1 MALHSDFHTVVIG
14 AGSGGLTVAV
24 GLAKFG
30 KQVAL
35 VERGPIGGDCTNVG
49 CVPSKTLIHLVEE
62 TKVENPDEVLQAV
75 RDKRNHLRD
84 EETEWVH
91 EIENVSV
98 FHGTAKLTGET
109 RVEVNLEDGD
119 VKILEAK
126 NIVLATGGKP
136 RRLEVEGLPGER
148 TLTNET
154 LFEQPHS
161 PEHLAIIGAGPI
173 GLEMAFA
180 FRKLGSRVSLINRGE
195 RVYSVGDPEI
205 SEVLDKSLREK
216 CVEVYLNAEAKRYDE
231 DAQTLYVDQ
240 DGQEI
245 TLEGVDRVLMAAGR
259 TPNVEGLGLEAT
271 GLEYDEK
278 KGIPAGPFGDTNVKS
293 LFSIGDVNPASK
305 YTHSANAEGRRLV
318 RRLVLP
324 WLPRFGKE
332 PTYPSATFSDP
343 EIATIGPS
351 LAELHGRYHPDLI
364 KTLHVELKD
373 TDKGYTDGLEYGFVS
388 IHAVRL
394 TGRIL
399 AASIVAPKASEMIT
413 LLTLCVYQGISLYK
427 LGGVVFPYPTLSEGI
442 KKAADNFTFETL
454 PKLPQ
459 ELRAYVRTR
468 FATPKDRNS

>member
-1 MALHSDFHTVVIG
+1 MAYHTPFHTVVIG

-30 KQVAL
+30 KRVAL
-35 VERGPIGGDCTNVG
+35 IERGPIGGDCTNVG
-49 CVPSKTLIHLVEE
+49 CVPSKTLIHAVE
-62 TKVENPDEVLQAV
+62 TGFDDPDAVLQHV

-91 EIENVSV
+91 TVDNVSV
-98 FHGTAKLTGET
+98 FHGSAKLTGET
-109 RVEVNLEDGD
+109 RVEVALQDGNTQT
-119 VKILEAK
+119 LEA
-126 NIVLATGGKP
+126 NHIVLATGGKP
-136 RRLEVEGLPGER
+136 RRLGVDGLPEER
-148 TLTNET
+148 ILTNET
-154 LFEQPHS
+154 LFEEPHK

-195 RVYSVGDPEI
+195 RVYSVGDPEV
-205 SEVLDKSLREK
+205 SEVIEKSLKEK

-231 DAQTLYVDQ
+231 NEHTLFVDQ
-240 DGQEI
+240 NGQEV
-245 TLEGVDRVLMAAGR
+245 TLDGVDRVLMAAGR
-259 TPNVEGLGLEAT
+259 TPNVKGLGLEST
-271 GLEYDEK
+271 GLQYDEK

-293 LFSIGDVNPASK
+293 LFSVGDVNPASNF
-305 YTHSANAEGRRLV
+305 THSANAEGRRVV
-318 RRLVLP
+318 RRLALP

-332 PTYPSATFSDP
+332 PLYPSATFSDP
-343 EIATIGPS
+343 EIAMIGPS
-351 LAELHGRYHPDLI
+351 LEDLQKQYHPDLI

-373 TDKGYTDGLEYGFVS
+373 TDKGYTEGLQDGFVR

-399 AASIVAPKASEMIT
+399 GATIVAPKASEMISMIT
-413 LLTLCVYQGISLYK
+413 LAVYQGISLYK

-442 KKAADNFTFETL
+442 KKAADAFTFETL

-459 ELRAYVRTR
+459 ELKTYVRRR
-468 FATPKDRNS
+468 FASPEGS

>member
-1 MALHSDFHTVVIG
+1 MAFHTSFHTVVIG

-49 CVPSKTLIHLVEE
+49 CVPSKTLIHSVEHPFDDAD
-62 TKVENPDEVLQAV
+62 KVLQHV

-84 EETEWVH
+84 EETEWIH
-91 EIENVSV
+91 EVENVSV
-98 FHGTAKLTGET
+98 FHGSAKLTGET
-109 RVEVNLEDGD
+109 RLEVSLEDGN
-119 VKILEAK
+119 VQTLEAK

-136 RRLEVEGLPGER
+136 RRLEVEGLPEAR

-154 LFEQPHS
+154 LFEEPHK

-195 RVYSVGDPEI
+195 RVFSVGDPEV
-205 SEVLDKSLREK
+205 SEVIERSLK
-216 CVEVYLNAEAKRYDE
+216 KTCVEVYLNAQAKRYDE
-231 DAQTLYVDQ
+231 AEKTLRVTQ
-240 DGQEI
+240 NGQEV
-245 TLEGVDRVLMAAGR
+245 TLDGVDRVLMAAGR
-259 TPNVEGLGLEAT
+259 TPNVKGLGLEST
-271 GLEYDEK
+271 GLHYDEK
-278 KGIPAGPFGDTNVKS
+278 KGVPAGPFGDTNVDT
-293 LFSIGDVNPASK
+293 LFAIGDVNPASQF
-305 YTHSANAEGRRLV
+305 THSANAQGRRVV
-318 RRLVLP
+318 RRLALP

-332 PTYPSATFSDP
+332 PPYPSATFSDP

-351 LAELHGRYHPDLI
+351 LADLQKQYHPDLI
-364 KTLHVELKD
+364 KTLHVELKE
-373 TDKGYTDGLEYGFVS
+373 TDKGYTEGLEDGFVR

-399 AASIVAPKASEMIT
+399 SATIVAPKASEMISM
-413 LLTLCVYQGISLYK
+413 LTLAVYQGISLYK
-427 LGGVVFPYPTLSEGI
+427 LGGVVYPYPTLSEGI
-442 KKAADNFTFETL
+442 KKAADAFTFETL

-459 ELRAYVRTR
+459 ELRTYLRTR
-468 FATPKDRNS
+468 LASPKN